1 MYNTDPNDPFAPLN
15 PDLPN
20 TQLYVGARPGFGL
33 RDAHASALSQARQ
46 TATPRSASDQPESPF
61 AGSIN
66 SAKKMAAMTLSGANL
81 SQDEQDQLTQLANDP
96 GVSPATFESMTRM
109 LRQRAYTNQ
118 KQIARQPMQHT
129 FDAPD
134 PQSQPQGSI
143 SIAPSEGPGG
153 MDADTFAAGQARVQ
167 QSLTPG
173 ENMTQNDGGGY
184 TVSGGALNPE
194 QATSPQDAIVDLYN
208 SVKQRLTPDQQAQW
222 KATAQSGATAQQLD
236 ALTRDMT
243 KPSGGTREQSFN
255 VRTEAQRYQLG
266 QIESELKSL
275 GEMFPGIA
283 RGSQISIAGHPEQ
296 AARFKT
302 LMQQKQSL
310 LQQIQSLSGNG
321 AEATPE
327 DSSSSD
333 VAPQYD
339 DTVTHEGA
347 QRYTKT
353 ARNPQTGERLGLT
366 PEGQWVKI

>member
-1 MYNTDPNDPFAPLN
+1 MYTTDPNDPFAPLN
-15 PDLPN
+15 PNLPN

-66 SAKKMAAMTLSGANL
+66 SAKKMAAMTLSGAGL
-81 SQDEQDQLTQLANDP
+81 SPDEQDQLTALANDP

-109 LRQRAYTNQ
+109 LRQRAYANQ
-118 KQIARQPMQHT
+118 KQTARQPMQHA
-129 FDAPD
+129 FDAD
-134 PQSQPQGSI
+134 QQDQPQGSI
-143 SIAPSEGPGG
+143 SIAPSDGPDA
-153 MDADTFAAGQARVQ
+153 MDPGTFAAGQARVQ
-167 QSLTPG
+167 ASLTPG
-173 ENMTQNDGGGY
+173 ENMAQNDGGGY

-194 QATSPQDAIVDLYN
+194 QATNPQDAIVDLYN

-236 ALTRDMT
+236 SLTRDMT
-243 KPSGGTREQSFN
+243 KPANAAKEQSFN
-255 VRTEAQRYQLG
+255 VRTEAQRYQLS
-266 QIESELKSL
+266 QIENELKSL

-283 RGSQISIAGHPEQ
+283 RGSQISMAGHPEQ

-310 LQQIQSLSGNG
+310 LQQIQASAGNG
-321 AEATPE
+321 TEAAPE
-327 DSSSSD
+327 DSSNSD
-333 VAPQYD
+333 AAPQYD
-339 DTVTHEGA
+339 STITHEGA
-347 QRYTKT
+347 QRYVKT

-366 PEGQWVKI
+366 DAGQWVKI